1 MIFGTNHVRKVRVL
15 YTNRLG
21 HTTTPTMGCQNSKQ
35 TDGESTV
42 VKDDLLPQGA
52 PAAAAPDAIVTVAAT
67 VVQPVVS

>member
-1 MIFGTNHVRKVRVL
+1 
-15 YTNRLG
+15 
-21 HTTTPTMGCQNSKQ
+21 MGCQNSKQ